1 MFVEPRFIPTL
12 LLDSGRFVKTRR
24 FADPVY
30 VGDPVNVLS
39 IFNEFVVDE
48 IIILDDGRIAEHGMR
63 QELAADDTTR
73 FHGLLQTGLSELL
86 A

>member
-1 MFVEPRFIPTL
+1 M
-12 LLDSGRFVKTRR
+12 
-24 FADPVY
+24 DPATEARIERAVDFMLAERTGIIIAHRLTT
-30 VGDPVNVLS
+30 VS
-39 IFNEFVVDE
+39 RADE
-48 IIILDDGRIAEHGMR
+48 IIILDHGRIAEHGMR